1 MTVLQAVFLLL
12 GICAALALI
21 CIAALWW
28 EKNWLSD
35 RYDERQKISR
45 YKSYRLAFWL
55 GFLYYLVATG
65 IMLFQVEGKKTI
77 EPYLLL
83 FFGIMFQ
90 ALVLHIYGLLTGSA
104 LPFGEKPG
112 WTAFS
117 YLFIGSLQIL
127 NLWNWGKQF
136 PVPGMPLTGQG
147 SSKWVFLILAV
158 ESFVLALLYFIYA
171 LGRDKED

>member
-1 MTVLQAVFLLL
+1 MTLLKAVSILLAV
-12 GICAALALI
+12 CAALFLI
-21 CIAALWW
+21 CLAALWW
-28 EKNWLSD
+28 EKNWQSD

-45 YKSYRLAFWL
+45 YKSYRLSFWL
-55 GFLYYLVATG
+55 GFLYYLAATG

-90 ALVLHIYGLLTGSA
+90 ALVLHMYGLLTGSA

-112 WTAFS
+112 RMVFS
-117 YLFIGSLQIL
+117 YLFIGSIQFL
-127 NLWNWGKQF
+127 NLRNWGKQF
-136 PVPGMPLTGQG
+136 PAPGMPLTGQG

-158 ESFVLALLYFIYA
+158 ISYVLAVLYLICA
-171 LGRDKED
+171 LRKDKED